1 MSSFVLR
8 GLTWVPNIRLGN
20 YASRAR
26 QDDDGDDVM
35 TTLATDSQRQGLL
48 EGYRRSDGSI
58 GHATPVRGPSPSND
72 EPLPPPSSSF
82 TTTHSSLTY
91 LNCLSL
97 VVGIQIG
104 SGIFSAPAVVSNHVP
119 TPAAGILVWA
129 LAGILVWTGAS
140 CFIELGTT
148 LPRNGGMQEYLR
160 AGYGDF
166 AGFLFSCVWLS
177 IVRPCSIAMIAM
189 VFAEH
194 INGIVLPALGLPGGW
209 FANKGMAL
217 LGVLGI
223 TGVNCLG
230 VKTGAKVAGWF
241 LVLKLLIISSIIGAG
256 LVVGIREKG
265 GYLVGEVED
274 GRRAMRTIKYREEES
289 KSGLWGVLG
298 EYATSGFAALWVYGG
313 WDAVSAEYFHPPF

>member
-1 MSSFVLR
+1 MLQ
-8 GLTWVPNIRLGN
+8 NIRLGN
-20 YASRAR
+20 DASGVR
-26 QDDDGDDVM
+26 QDDDGDDAM

-48 EGYRRSDGSI
+48 EGYRRSDGTSI
-58 GHATPVRGPSPSND
+58 GHATPLRGPSLSND
-72 EPLPPPSSSF
+72 EALAPPSSF
-82 TTTHSSLTY
+82 LTTTTATTHNSLTY

-148 LPRNGGMQEYLR
+148 VPRNGGMQEYLR

-209 FANKGMAL
+209 VADKGMAL

-223 TGVNCLG
+223 TAVNCLG
-230 VKTGAKVAGWF
+230 IKTGAKVAGWF

-265 GYLVGEVED
+265 GYLAGEVGD
-274 GRRAMRTIKYREEES
+274 GRQAMRTIKYREEES
-289 KSGLWGVLG
+289 KSGVWRVFG
-298 EYATSGFAALWVYGG
+298 EYATSAFAALWVYGG
-313 WDAVSAEYFHPPF
+313 WDAVSAEYFHLPF

>member
-1 MSSFVLR
+1 MSSFALR
-8 GLTWVPNIRLGN
+8 GLTWCKILRLGN
-20 YASRAR
+20 YASQAK
-26 QDDDGDDVM
+26 QDDDGDDAM

-48 EGYRRSDGSI
+48 EGYRLS
-58 GHATPVRGPSPSND
+58 PSPSND
-72 EPLPPPSSSF
+72 EPLPPPSSSL
-82 TTTHSSLTY
+82 TTTAHNSLTY

-129 LAGILVWTGAS
+129 FAGILVWTGAS

-194 INGIVLPALGLPGGW
+194 INGIVLPVLGLPGGW
-209 FANKGMAL
+209 FADKGMAL
-217 LGVLGI
+217 LGVWGI

-230 VKTGAKVAGWF
+230 IKTGAKVAGWF
-241 LVLKLLIISSIIGAG
+241 LVLKLLIIFSIIGAG

-265 GYLVGEVED
+265 GHLVGGVED
-274 GRRAMRTIKYREEES
+274 GRRAMKTIKYREEKS

-313 WDAVSAEYFHPPF
+313 WDAVSAEYSHPPF

>member
-1 MSSFVLR
+1 MVR
-8 GLTWVPNIRLGN
+8 NIRLGN
-20 YASRAR
+20 YR
-26 QDDDGDDVM
+26 QDDDGDDAM

-72 EPLPPPSSSF
+72 EPLPPPSSS
-82 TTTHSSLTY
+82 HNSLTY
-91 LNCLSL
+91 PNCLSF

-104 SGIFSAPAVVSNHVP
+104 SGIFPPPAVVSNHVP
-119 TPAAGILVWA
+119 PPAAGILVWA

-209 FANKGMAL
+209 FADKGMAL

-230 VKTGAKVAGWF
+230 IKTGAKVAGWF
-241 LVLKLLIISSIIGAG
+241 LVLKLLIISSIIG
-256 LVVGIREKG
+256 
-265 GYLVGEVED
+265 
-274 GRRAMRTIKYREEES
+274 
-289 KSGLWGVLG
+289 
-298 EYATSGFAALWVYGG
+298 
-313 WDAVSAEYFHPPF
+313 